1 MTDHFPFV
9 KKAVEKIADGG
20 PNIPQWNLVDFGD
33 KDAIHQKSTTDVNE
47 FKTAIQALAIRGMY
61 SIFKISHVYEQ
72 IWKIHFMKKIE
83 KYTAQWW
90 EGMGGKENVTITQ
103 S

>member
-1 MTDHFPFV
+1 MAAHFPFV

-47 FKTAIQALAIRGMY
+47 FKTAIQALAIRRMY
-61 SIFKISHVYEQ
+61 SIFKISYLYEQ
-72 IWKIHFMKKIE
+72 I
-83 KYTAQWW
+83 
-90 EGMGGKENVTITQ
+90 
-103 S
+103 

>member
-1 MTDHFPFV
+1 MAAHFPFV

-20 PNIPQWNLVDFGD
+20 PNIPEWNLVDFGD

-47 FKTAIQALAIRGMY
+47 FKTAIQALSIVANRGMY
-61 SIFKISHVYEQ
+61 SIFKISCVYEQ
-72 IWKIHFMKKIE
+72 RRCF
-83 KYTAQWW
+83 
-90 EGMGGKENVTITQ
+90 GGFTR

>member
-20 PNIPQWNLVDFGD
+20 PNIPLWNLVDFGD

-47 FKTAIQALAIRGMY
+47 FKTAIKALRIRGMY
-61 SIFKISHVYEQ
+61 SIFKISCVYEQ
-72 IWKIHFMKKIE
+72 I
-83 KYTAQWW
+83 
-90 EGMGGKENVTITQ
+90 
-103 S
+103 